1 MFADYLRELQ
11 KVELLDSP
19 DEARL
24 WRAYKGRGDGRSRA
38 RLIEAYQPL
47 VFKVA
52 MHLRLP
58 GTIVMDMIQ
67 EGTVGLIEAV
77 ERFDPGRGVRFST
90 FATYRIR
97 GRILNALRRE
107 RQGALRFARQAQP
120 VEADVLAHERFGL
133 GLCLR
138 RGPNAREPK
147 MPVGTGTRDADHV
160 RLEKVPDPTAAD
172 SLAAVEDAVLLDQI
186 AVAIERLPA
195 REKRILRGSYLR
207 EEEPKRIAGEL
218 KISLSHFYRLQKQ
231 ALHRIQ
237 AIITPV
243 GLRPHGAQE

>member
-11 KVELLDSP
+11 KVDLLDARAES
-19 DEARL
+19 RL
-24 WRAYKGRGDGRSRA
+24 WRAYRRRGDGRSRA

-52 MHLRLP
+52 MQLRLRE
-58 GTIVMDMIQ
+58 TIVMDMIQ

-77 ERFDPGRGVRFST
+77 ERFDPERGVRFST

-107 RQGALRFARQAQP
+107 RLGALWLVPQADRA
-120 VEADVLAHERFGL
+120 EAAGDPDPAH
-133 GLCLR
+133 
-138 RGPNAREPK
+138 
-147 MPVGTGTRDADHV
+147 
-160 RLEKVPDPTAAD
+160 LEKVPDPAAAD
-172 SLAAVEDAVLLDQI
+172 RLAAVEDAVLLDQV
-186 AVAIERLPA
+186 VAAIGRLPE
-195 REKRILRGSYLR
+195 RERRILRGAYLH
-207 EEEPKRIAGEL
+207 EEEPRRIAGEL

-237 AIITPV
+237 ESIIPR
-243 GLRPHGAQE
+243 GLRAQGAQE

>member
-19 DEARL
+19 RETRL

-47 VFKVA
+47 VFKVV

-58 GTIVMDMIQ
+58 GTMVMDMIQ

-107 RQGALRFARQAQP
+107 RPPQP
-120 VEADVLAHERFGL
+120 GQADVLAH
-133 GLCLR
+133 
-138 RGPNAREPK
+138 AI
-147 MPVGTGTRDADHV
+147 GTRDADHA
-160 RLEKVPDPTAAD
+160 RLERVPDPSAAE
-172 SLAAVEDAVLLDQI
+172 SLAAVEDAVLLGQI
-186 AVAIERLPA
+186 VMAIDGLPA
-195 REKRILRGSYLR
+195 REKRILHGSYLR
-207 EEEPKRIAGEL
+207 EEEPQRIAGEL

-243 GLRPHGAQE
+243 GLRPQGAQE